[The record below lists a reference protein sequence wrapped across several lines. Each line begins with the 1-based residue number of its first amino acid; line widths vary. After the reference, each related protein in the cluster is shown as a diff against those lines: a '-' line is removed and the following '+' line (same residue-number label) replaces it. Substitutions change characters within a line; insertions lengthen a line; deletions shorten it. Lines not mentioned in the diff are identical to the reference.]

1 MKECYRIK
9 RIEEPD
15 FGCEGRPEGEKIRD
29 LVILEAKDGSEKM
42 VKAED
47 VFLYQQNIQE
57 GDRVILGENGK
68 IQKVMSDEPEIKSA
82 AVRQPVPEF
91 YPQGKGRD

>member
-29 LVILEAKDGSEKM
+29 LVILEAKDGSEKV

-47 VFLYQQNIQE
+47 GFLYQQNIQE
-57 GDRVILGENGK
+57 GDLVILGENGNL
-68 IQKVMSDEPEIKSA
+68 QKVNE
-82 AVRQPVPEF
+82 R
-91 YPQGKGRD
+91 